1 MCVCINRKLVAIK
14 TFPLIRSNEKMW
26 MEKNVLENARETN
39 VGSEKIRKRKK
50 EIRFFRIQFRPF

>member
-1 MCVCINRKLVAIK
+1 MCINRKLVAIK

-26 MEKNVLENARETN
+26 MEKNARETN

-50 EIRFFRIQFRPF
+50 EIRFIRIQFQPF